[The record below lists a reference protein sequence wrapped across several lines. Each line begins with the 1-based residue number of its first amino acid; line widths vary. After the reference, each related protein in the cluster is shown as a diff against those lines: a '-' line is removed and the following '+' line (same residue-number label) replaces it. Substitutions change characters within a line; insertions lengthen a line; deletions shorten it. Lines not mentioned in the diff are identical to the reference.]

1 MLDSG
6 TPRRTMVL
14 RPPGSAHISMTRVAH
29 SNRTATHPA
38 DHINPNPAR
47 TREIN
52 TPGLTNLTPYQ
63 LSGGLTSS

>member
-38 DHINPNPAR
+38 DHSQLTTSKRRKVAMPP
-47 TREIN
+47 
-52 TPGLTNLTPYQ
+52 LTNDSPYQ
-63 LSGGLTSS
+63 LDGGAAC